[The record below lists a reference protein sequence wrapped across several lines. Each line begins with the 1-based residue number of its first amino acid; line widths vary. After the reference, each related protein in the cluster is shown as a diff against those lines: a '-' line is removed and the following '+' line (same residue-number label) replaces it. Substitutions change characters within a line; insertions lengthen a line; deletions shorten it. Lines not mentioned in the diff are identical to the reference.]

1 MKIHFIF
8 NPRSGPR
15 HRNIR
20 ALSIL
25 REFVAAH
32 RPDAE
37 LLVTEGPGHATELAR
52 RAVAAGCERVAAVGG
67 DGTMNEVAQALVD
80 SPVALALVPCGSG
93 NGLARHLGVPACALS
108 ALRLAYDPAARVAA
122 IDTGTA
128 NRRPFFNAMGLGFD
142 AEVSRLFCRA
152 AGRGLPGYVGAFLG
166 AFVRRRSERCVVDSG
181 LGRETVDML
190 LIAIANS
197 DQYGH
202 GAVIAPGARV
212 DDGLLDLVAVGPVGF
227 GCATVL
233 AARLFL
239 GNLDRSGRIR
249 RLRGARFVIERPAPG
264 LIHTD
269 GECHDEEARIVVAVR
284 ERSLRVVTAGVVKSV
299 VNNRVV
305 SDARSQ

>member
-25 REFVAAH
+25 REFVAAN

-37 LLVTEGPGHATELAR
+37 LLVTDGPGHATDLAR
-52 RAVAAGCERVAAVGG
+52 QAVAAGCERVAAVGG
-67 DGTMNEVAQALVD
+67 DGTMNEVAQALVN

-93 NGLARHLGVPACALS
+93 NGLARHLGVPASALS
-108 ALRLAYDPAARVAA
+108 ALKLAVDPGARVAP

-128 NRRPFFNAMGLGFD
+128 NRLPFFNAMGLGFD
-142 AEVSRLFCRA
+142 AEVSRLFCSA

-166 AFVRRRSERCVVDSG
+166 AFARRSRERCAIDAG
-181 LGRETVDML
+181 LGRETIDIL

-202 GAVIAPGARV
+202 GAIIAPGARV
-212 DDGLLDLVAVGPVGF
+212 DDGLLDLVAVAPVGL
-227 GCATVL
+227 GRASVL

-239 GNLDRSGRIR
+239 GSLDRSPRIR
-249 RLRGARFVIERPAPG
+249 RLRAARFVIERPAPG

-269 GECHDEEARIVVAVR
+269 GECHAEDARIEVAVH
-284 ERSLRVVTAGVVKSV
+284 ERSLRVVLAGRAPVLAVPFPEG
-299 VNNRVV
+299 
-305 SDARSQ
+305 